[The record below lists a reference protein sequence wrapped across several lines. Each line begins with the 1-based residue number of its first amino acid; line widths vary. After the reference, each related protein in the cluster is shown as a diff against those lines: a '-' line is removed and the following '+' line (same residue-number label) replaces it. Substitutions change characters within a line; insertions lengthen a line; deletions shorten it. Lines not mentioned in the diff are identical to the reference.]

1 MATVT
6 RAHPNIAL
14 IKYWGKAPGEGN
26 IPATPSLSITL
37 DALTT
42 TTEVTDAEADIFE
55 LDGRPVADRKVTEC
69 LANLRRHHP
78 VPPLHIR
85 SRNNFP
91 TAAGLASSA
100 SGFAALVTAIDAHCN
115 LNLTAQV
122 RSDYARQGSGSAA
135 RSIFGGFVA
144 LRGPNWQ
151 AEPLATPADWPLKVV
166 IAIAAAEAKAVSSSE
181 GMKRSAATSPYY
193 PAWVAS
199 TGQDFEAA
207 ISLVASQ
214 DFAGLAE
221 LAEFSCL
228 KMHGLMLSSRP
239 GLIYWNPTT
248 VACMHRVRQLRSNGL
263 PVFFTIDAG
272 PQLKAICLPEAARE
286 VAAAL
291 ADVDGVHKVLV
302 SGVGDGAALVAK
314 EAGND

>member
-1 MATVT
+1 MVTVT

-14 IKYWGKAPGEGN
+14 VKYWGKASGEGN
-26 IPATPSLSITL
+26 VPATPSLSITL
-37 DALTT
+37 DSLTT
-42 TTEVTDAEADIFE
+42 TTEIRDADADIFE
-55 LDGRPVADRKVTEC
+55 LDGRPVADAKVTEC
-69 LANLRRHHP
+69 LANLRRRHT

-115 LNLTAQV
+115 LHLTSRL
-122 RSDYARQGSGSAA
+122 RSDYARQASGSAA

-151 AEPLATPADWPLKVV
+151 AEMLAAPADWPLKVV
-166 IAIAAAEAKAVSSSE
+166 IAIAAAKAKAVSSSE
-181 GMKRSAATSPYY
+181 GMRRSAATSPYY
-193 PAWVAS
+193 PSWVTS
-199 TGQDFEAA
+199 TGQDFETA
-207 ISLVASQ
+207 ISLVAHR

-239 GLIYWNPTT
+239 GLIYWNPAT
-248 VACMHRVRQLRSNGL
+248 VACMHRIRELRSNGL

-272 PQLKAICLPEAARE
+272 PQVKAVCLPDAAAE

-291 ADVDGVHKVLV
+291 AEVDGVHEILV
-302 SGVGDGAALVAK
+302 SGLGEGAVLVTK
-314 EAGND
+314 EADND